1 VRHDLPTG
9 TVTFLFTDV
18 EGSTK
23 LLHELGAEAYAR
35 RLAAHRKVIREACA
49 RHDGVEVDTQG
60 DAFFFAFAT
69 APSAL
74 AAAAELTEALMS
86 GPVRVRV
93 GLHTGTPL
101 LSEEGYVGVDVH
113 RGARV
118 AASGHGGQVLVSR
131 ETASLVDGELRD
143 LGEHRFKDLLAAE
156 RVYQLGGREFPPLR
170 SLGRTNLPVAAWPL
184 LGRERELAE
193 IRSLVAAGV
202 RLLTLTGAGGS
213 GKTRLA
219 LQAAAELSE
228 EFLDGTF
235 FAGLAPLRETRA
247 VRSAVAEAVGLQA
260 DDDVAGWLASRR
272 VLLVLDNL
280 EHLEGVAAVVAE
292 LLGGEVVVLATS
304 RAPLHLMAERELP
317 VEPLADEAAAELFVS
332 RAAAA
337 GPIIAVDETVRAV
350 CRRLDNLPLTI
361 ELAAARVKL
370 LSPAALLR
378 RLDQALPLLAG
389 GAVDL
394 PERQRTLRA
403 TIEWSHDLLDPD
415 SQAAFRR
422 LSVFRGS
429 FTLDAAEAITGADLD
444 QLAALLDHSLL
455 KPFGGER
462 FFLLETLREYAR
474 ERLDEAGETADYA
487 LRHARWY
494 LDRLQANYP
503 DRLGARQPE
512 VLAWY
517 DADEDNLRAMLD
529 RLSDAAP
536 IEAARAGYLLHVFW
550 KARGAVAEEHE
561 RLRGLLARDG
571 LPQQSRAG
579 LLVRL
584 SDVDMHVGR
593 VDASEAA
600 AREALALAEPG
611 TEPRYLALAEL
622 AFSSIHRGDTEEAVR
637 LGRQAAEESEMLDDA
652 PRIQAIGNLATILA
666 GVGRI
671 KEARSV
677 LERFV
682 HQARSSGLMVLETIG
697 LADLGALN
705 LIEHDYESSRAAYA
719 AALKQLRSR
728 ADKYYELETLKGL
741 GLASLGLGQRGEARA
756 AFAEML
762 ELALA
767 ATRTHSVY
775 VAGALSGIALAA
787 NPPAAD
793 RAAQLRGAVTQL
805 NSDAGV
811 VMNAYSEAEDELE
824 GHFERRLVLAL
835 GEEAWEREMAAGST
849 VTLEEA
855 IDLAHSLLEPSAA
868 TPAQQAASR

>member
-1 VRHDLPTG
+1 MHRELPTG
-9 TVTFLFTDV
+9 SVTLLFTDV

-23 LLHELGAEAYAR
+23 LLHELGAESYAEA
-35 RLAAHRKVIREACA
+35 LAAHRRVIRAACA

-60 DAFFFAFAT
+60 DAFFVAFTT
-69 APSAL
+69 APAAL
-74 AAAAELTEALMS
+74 AAAAELTEALSS

-101 LSEEGYVGVDVH
+101 LSDEGYVGVDVH
-113 RGARV
+113 RGARI
-118 AASGHGGQVLVSR
+118 AASGHGGQVLVSQ
-131 ETASLVDGELRD
+131 ETASLVDGDLHD

-156 RVYQLGGREFPPLR
+156 RVYQLGSRDFPPLE

-193 IRSLVAAGV
+193 IRAFVAGGV
-202 RLLTLTGAGGS
+202 RLLTLTGPGGS

-219 LQAAAELSE
+219 LQAAAELSD

-235 FAGLAPLRETRA
+235 FAALAPLRKTQA
-247 VRSAVAEAVGLQA
+247 VRSTVAEAVGLQA
-260 DDDVAGWLASRR
+260 DDDVAAWLASRR

-280 EHLEGVAAVVAE
+280 EHLQGVAAVVGE
-292 LLGGEVVVLATS
+292 LLGDEVVVLATS
-304 RAPLHLMAERELP
+304 RAPVHLIAERELP

-337 GPIIAVDETVRAV
+337 GSIIALDETVTAV
-350 CRRLDNLPLTI
+350 CRRLDNLPLAI
-361 ELAAARVKL
+361 ELAAARAKL

-378 RLDQALPLLAG
+378 RLDQALPLLAS

-415 SQAAFRR
+415 AQAAFRR

-455 KPFGGER
+455 KALGDER
-462 FFLLETLREYAR
+462 FFLLETLREFAR

-494 LDRLQANYP
+494 LDRLQTNYA

-517 DADEDNLRAMLD
+517 DAEEDNLRAMLD

-536 IEAARAGYLLHVFW
+536 TEAARAGYLLHFFW
-550 KARGAVAEEHE
+550 RTRGAVAEEHD
-561 RLRGLLARDG
+561 RLRGLLARGD
-571 LPQQSRAG
+571 LPQQPRAA

-584 SDVDMHVGR
+584 SDIDMHVGR
-593 VDASEAA
+593 VEASEAA
-600 AREALALAEPG
+600 AREALTLAHPG
-611 TEPRYLALAEL
+611 TEPHYIALAEL
-622 AFSSIHRGDTEEAVR
+622 SFYSIHRGDTEEAVR
-637 LGRQAAEESEMLDDA
+637 LGRQAAEEAEMLDEA
-652 PRIQAIGNLATILA
+652 PRIQAIHNLADILTR
-666 GVGRI
+666 VGLT

-682 HQARSSGLMVLETIG
+682 REARRSGLMTFETLG
-697 LADLGALN
+697 LADLGALD

-719 AALKQLRSR
+719 AALTQLRSR
-728 ADKYYELETLKGL
+728 GDKYWEMETLKGI

-762 ELALA
+762 DLALVEK
-767 ATRTHSVY
+767 RTHSVY

-787 NPPAAD
+787 DPAAAD
-793 RAAQLRGAVTQL
+793 RAARLRGAVAQL

-811 VMNAYSEAEDELE
+811 VMNAYDEAAAELE
-824 GHFERRLVLAL
+824 AGFERELVAGL
-835 GEEAWEREMAAGST
+835 GEEAWERAKAAGST
-849 VTLEEA
+849 MTLEQA
-855 IDLAHSLLEPSAA
+855 LAVARFLCGRPASALSA
-868 TPAQQAASR
+868 DS